1 MIPLQYISFNKYQQA
16 VDHRPIGSQ
25 RLTISSAF
33 TGLYDLFVLPLNI
46 KCSARSTEDLYN
58 HPVLAFP
65 SRICNVG
72 TKDTR
77 TVCLL
82 RPTHAESKLHFGAG
96 ILLKISVC
104 FQSVVFIQSRIL
116 SKSFPLLNLAVT
128 RLEYRILTCAHS
140 LSVNPII

>member
-1 MIPLQYISFNKYQQA
+1 M
-16 VDHRPIGSQ
+16 DHRPIGSQ

-33 TGLYDLFVLPLNI
+33 TGLYNLFVLPLNI

-82 RPTHAESKLHFGAG
+82 RPTHTESKLYFGARY
-96 ILLKISVC
+96 
-104 FQSVVFIQSRIL
+104 FIENIRMFSEC
-116 SKSFPLLNLAVT
+116 SFYLVSYPEQEFPFIESSGYTA
-128 RLEYRILTCAHS
+128 
-140 LSVNPII
+140 